1 MFALA
6 RLGLIATLIAAPI
19 AAPAWSQETKNPGYS
34 AEEAASVAEMHALE
48 TEIGP
53 EKRAFIEEQLELTPQ
68 EAAKFWPIYDAYQEA
83 LRAFNQRRLDNI
95 LKYARA
101 YNADALD
108 DKTATAIAEEAL
120 DLEIDEAKQMEHTF
134 HKLKKVVPAVEAV
147 RYLQVE
153 SKLRAIV
160 RFEQAAQVPLAD

>member
-1 MFALA
+1 
-6 RLGLIATLIAAPI
+6 
-19 AAPAWSQETKNPGYS
+19 
-34 AEEAASVAEMHALE
+34 
-48 TEIGP
+48 
-53 EKRAFIEEQLELTPQ
+53 
-68 EAAKFWPIYDAYQEA
+68 
-83 LRAFNQRRLDNI
+83 
-95 LKYARA
+95 
-101 YNADALD
+101 LD
-108 DKTATAIAEEAL
+108 DATATAIAEEAL

>member
-6 RLGLIATLIAAPI
+6 RLGLIAALI

-34 AEEAASVAEMHALE
+34 ADEAASFAEMHALE
-48 TEIGP
+48 SDIGP
-53 EKRAFIEEQLELTPQ
+53 AKRAFVEEQLELTP
-68 EAAKFWPIYDAYQEA
+68 EEGAKFWPIYDAYQEA
-83 LRAFNQRRLDNI
+83 LRAFNQHRLDNI

-101 YNADALD
+101 YNADAFD
-108 DKTATAIAEEAL
+108 DATATAIAEEAL
-120 DLEIDEAKQMEHTF
+120 GIEKDEAEQMDRTF
-134 HKLKKVVPAVEAV
+134 RKLKKVVPAVKAV

-153 SKLRAIV
+153 NKLRAVV